1 VTASHI
7 EDVSILLFLK
17 ENESV
22 FSPLSIDCK
31 YISKLEYNVI
41 FLTKIEE
48 IKELDF
54 EPFRNRYLLIVGC
67 SITSRLLTF
76 LALHEK
82 RKETIKQKKVYKSS
96 IQAMPE
102 GVFCCSK
109 AEHRLDV
116 CADGT
121 LSSWSPWVL
130 VEETSVEIFYIYFP
144 IK

>member
-1 VTASHI
+1 MTASHI

-54 EPFRNRYLLIVGC
+54 EPLRNRYLLIVGC
-67 SITSRLLTF
+67 SIHTSRLLTF
-76 LALHEK
+76 LSLHEK
-82 RKETIKQKKVYKSS
+82 RKETIKQKKFTNLQYKPCQRESFAAVKQS
-96 IQAMPE
+96 TDLTFALTVLCPA
-102 GVFCCSK
+102 GL
-109 AEHRLDV
+109 H
-116 CADGT
+116 G
-121 LSSWSPWVL
+121 SWLRRPA
-130 VEETSVEIFYIYFP
+130 
-144 IK
+144 